1 MATGNIPYLVPRKWI
16 TSVSFSFL
24 IVIFMTGLAGA
35 LRVPALSVYLHDEV
49 TQDPLLIGLF
59 YSVNSL
65 MAMVLSQIVA
75 HYSDRYTNRKL
86 IITLSCVMQLLGCLL
101 FSFNRDYYI
110 LLIVGTLI
118 VGLGSSATSQFFALS

>member
-1 MATGNIPYLVPRKWI
+1 
-16 TSVSFSFL
+16 
-24 IVIFMTGLAGA
+24 MTGLAGV

-118 VGLGSSATSQFFALS
+118 VGLGSSATSQVFALS